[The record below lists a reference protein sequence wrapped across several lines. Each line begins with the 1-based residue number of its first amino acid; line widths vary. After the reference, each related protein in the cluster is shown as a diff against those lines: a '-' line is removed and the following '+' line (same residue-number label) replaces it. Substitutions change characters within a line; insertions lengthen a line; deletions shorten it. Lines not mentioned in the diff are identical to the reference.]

1 MKKIFLFLNI
11 LFIFIL
17 SGCYFVS
24 EGIITGDPTISKY
37 GIAFNDM
44 IYIKDG
50 FKKELKISGDLP
62 KGFRVEYENIYDG

>member
-1 MKKIFLFLNI
+1 MVNLKKIFLFLNI

-62 KGFRVEYENIYDG
+62 K